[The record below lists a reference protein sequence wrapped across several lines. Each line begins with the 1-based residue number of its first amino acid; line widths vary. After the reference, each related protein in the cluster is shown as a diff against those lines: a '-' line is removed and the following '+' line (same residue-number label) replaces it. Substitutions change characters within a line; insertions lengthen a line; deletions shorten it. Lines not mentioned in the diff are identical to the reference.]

1 MQPNSSWK
9 MVLKLTGA
17 QNWWWAPRVLKDV
30 SQNSQAWGKHEITE
44 EEMHSLSKLIQ
55 HFPLQSSTLQLILSH
70 LPIAPVPKV
79 PILQDN
85 TIKKQRKKS
94 NLHAWFQT
102 IFCLLWIDDF
112 RWLNG
117 KYSTHIFEYLNKCR
131 VRKYPPKWMRVV
143 CLRLVNA
150 N

>member
-55 HFPLQSSTLQLILSH
+55 PFPLQSSTLQLILFH
-70 LPIAPVPKV
+70 LPIAPVPEV

-85 TIKKQRKKS
+85 KNKTTAEEVKHTCMVPNYILFALNWRLPVIKWEVF
-94 NLHAWFQT
+94 NT
-102 IFCLLWIDDF
+102 CLWISEQVS
-112 RWLNG
+112 
-117 KYSTHIFEYLNKCR
+117 KESIHLNKR
-131 VRKYPPKWMRVV
+131 GSY
-143 CLRLVNA
+143 NA
-150 N
+150 K